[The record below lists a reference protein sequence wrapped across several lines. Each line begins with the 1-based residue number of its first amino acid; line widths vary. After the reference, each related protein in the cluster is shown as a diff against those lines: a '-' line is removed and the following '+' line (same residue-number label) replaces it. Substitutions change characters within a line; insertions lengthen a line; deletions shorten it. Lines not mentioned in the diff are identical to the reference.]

1 MFEATFLCTLLHFMF
16 TLLSG
21 RYVTSLQPFSSLVGG
36 QRAQEMVLN
45 WQRFGASTRPQHV
58 CLITKTS
65 ILVWSWSHSVRTL
78 MRNMWSCPDTLS
90 EETQSFTPSFSPPS
104 PYSPILSFS
113 LSFASLS
120 TFCHKTLGL
129 QHFFQIVEMSNLYC
143 ILSQGI
149 KVSFL
154 DFFYCATILSDLL

>member
-1 MFEATFLCTLLHFMF
+1 MALQVKVQDACMFEATFLCTLLHFMF

-129 QHFFQIVEMSNLYC
+129 
-143 ILSQGI
+143 
-149 KVSFL
+149 
-154 DFFYCATILSDLL
+154 

>member
-58 CLITKTS
+58 CLMTKTS

-113 LSFASLS
+113 LSFPHFPHSVTKPGVFS
-120 TFCHKTLGL
+120 TSFRLLKC
-129 QHFFQIVEMSNLYC
+129 QIFIVFFLR
-143 ILSQGI
+143 G
-149 KVSFL
+149 
-154 DFFYCATILSDLL
+154 